1 MGEWVGGTRWKPET
15 KRARRSFLC
24 VCARVFLLES
34 TAWYPFTL
42 RGSLFNHF
50 VDIQAQLVNYRIHSS
65 SLRLPCLF
73 HQAVT
78 NPSVSE
84 GSRESA
90 LEACGYMCEQLQ
102 EGDLEPQQTNE
113 VKQNSRRGG

>member
-1 MGEWVGGTRWKPET
+1 MQANSHLPPPT
-15 KRARRSFLC
+15 FL
-24 VCARVFLLES
+24 V
-34 TAWYPFTL
+34 Y
-42 RGSLFNHF
+42 SL
-50 VDIQAQLVNYRIHSS
+50 
-65 SLRLPCLF
+65 
-73 HQAVT
+73 QAVT

-113 VKQNSRRGG
+113 VETNKTNLTAWWLVERGEGAWALRLRATGEKVDEERGLWERSTGRAGKKKSRN